1 MHGPEVVHA
10 LIPLEHTR
18 QHTQQNRHVA
28 PSVFCSMSA
37 GVLQVNT
44 DLASPAFFKL
54 SHSRPGTVH
63 LQHPEHYCYERF
75 LTEPS
80 QCLHVLVVQ
89 VYCRS
94 TQT

>member
-18 QHTQQNRHVA
+18 QHTQQNQHVA
-28 PSVFCSMSA
+28 LCMCSTSA

-44 DLASPAFFKL
+44 DLAGPAPFKL
-54 SHSRPGTVH
+54 TRSRPGTVH
-63 LQHPEHYCYERF
+63 LQHPEHDCYAHF